1 MIVIETDLI
10 IWRATTITIGL
21 HPWTSI
27 LLHHQDIII
36 PKHAKSLQN
45 ISKVLFL
52 QNLQNISKVIFLQ
65 NLQNILSALQ
75 MFIWKEQLG
84 KQNENLQFRKLAKS
98 GLGFQQ
104 KKTLKEEN
112 FKLNPILVNQVEIDS
127 FRIWKD

>member
-1 MIVIETDLI
+1 MIETDLI
-10 IWRATTITIGL
+10 IWRATTITIRL

-27 LLHHQDIII
+27 LLHHQDIIF

-52 QNLQNISKVIFLQ
+52 QNLQNM
-65 NLQNILSALQ
+65 LSALQ

-84 KQNENLQFRKLAKS
+84 KQNENLQFRKLEKS
-98 GLGFQQ
+98 GLGFPT